1 VGHKWTL
8 LEFESEE
15 KLSKCL
21 EDREKNV
28 LFYPSIGN
36 MKVGNLVDL
45 EIAVGDSNV
54 LFPMKAMVV
63 ARRTRPKG
71 TKSPRGVFLE
81 VIESDADRFKRLCA
95 FADGQWKPGTRR
107 TSPRLRADFPV
118 TYYFQ
123 KKFFN
128 GRVRDISQEGL
139 FIRTDE
145 PLSEIGQGVYVKL
158 RPSRL
163 WFPINL
169 SARVCWIDE
178 VDTRKGMG
186 LYCFA
191 TPRGLKKLSAL
202 VYRLRRKV
210 AI

>member
-1 VGHKWTL
+1 
-8 LEFESEE
+8 
-15 KLSKCL
+15 
-21 EDREKNV
+21 
-28 LFYPSIGN
+28 

>member
-1 VGHKWTL
+1 MGQKWTL
-8 LEFESEE
+8 LEFETEQ
-15 KLSKCL
+15 KLSRCL
-21 EDREKNV
+21 EDRDKSV

-81 VIESDADRFKRLCA
+81 IIESDIERFKRLCA
-95 FADGQWKPGTRR
+95 FADGDWKPGTRR
-107 TSPRLRADFPV
+107 AYPRLRADFPV
-118 TYYFQ
+118 SYYFQ
-123 KKFFN
+123 KKFFK
-128 GRVRDISQEGL
+128 GEVRDISQEGL

-145 PLSEIGQGVYVKL
+145 PLPELGQGVFVKL

-163 WFPINL
+163 WLPFSL
-169 SARVCWIDE
+169 STRVCWIDE

-191 TPRGLKKLSAL
+191 SPHGLKKLSAL
-202 VYRLRRKV
+202 VNRLRRKV